1 MLISYDHTL
10 YSINYGTLFLCR
22 KVNDRLK
29 KQLDL
34 LWHTTN
40 IYMHPGIHEYAEK
53 LTAKLPGDLKV
64 KTYMYH
70 MYRKSGN
77 FRCKNIFVVDG
88 GYEN

>member
-10 YSINYGTLFLCR
+10 YSINYSTLFLCR

-64 KTYMYH
+64 KTYMYRFYVG
-70 MYRKSGN
+70 MDPLPS
-77 FRCKNIFVVDG
+77 V
-88 GYEN
+88 

>member
-1 MLISYDHTL
+1 MVL
-10 YSINYGTLFLCR
+10 YR

-64 KTYMYH
+64 KTYMYTC
-70 MYRKSGN
+70 MYM
-77 FRCKNIFVVDG
+77 
-88 GYEN
+88 YM